1 MVMRLSEGIFT
12 FLCLFM
18 LSQRSV
24 AQEFKTFTPFGE
36 DFSVQSPCQ
45 MKRDAKEIMTDIGRL
60 SHVSYSC
67 GPQKEDKNFAYIIS
81 YVDYP
86 EGTFHPDSLDLIS
99 EVLSESVEQQAEHLG
114 GNVIYSADMDDLGFK
129 GQLYRIAYKD
139 AKIFVKGRVFLI
151 GDRIYHLQVFAL
163 AENSL
168 NDAMDVFLNSFAL
181 DKSSGK

>member
-1 MVMRLSEGIFT
+1 MRLSVGIFT
-12 FLCLFM
+12 LIFLLS
-18 LSQRSV
+18 LSQHGFG
-24 AQEFKTFTPFGE
+24 QQFKTFAPFGE
-36 DFSVQSPCQ
+36 EFTLQSPCQ

-67 GPQKEDKNFAYIIS
+67 GPQEEDKNFAYIIS

-99 EVLSESVEQQAEHLG
+99 DVLSESVEQQAEHLG
-114 GNVIYSADMDDLGFK
+114 GNIIYSADMDDLGFK

-139 AKIFVKGRVFLI
+139 AKIFVKGRVLLV

-168 NDAMDVFLNSFAL
+168 NDAMDVFLNSFAV